1 MTVLYLNLH
10 YNEVHC
16 KGTVLLYPNLHYNE
30 VHCKGTVY
38 PNLHYKEVHCK
49 GTVLY
54 SPFTM
59 HLIIMQIWI

>member
-30 VHCKGTVY
+30 VHCKGTV
-38 PNLHYKEVHCK
+38 
-49 GTVLY
+49 LY